1 MVDRL
6 INWLAVD
13 PEVPLLMHIAAIAIF
28 ASVLT
33 RMGLEG
39 SGFWPWLPASSGWI
53 NG

>member
-13 PEVPLLMHIAAIAIF
+13 PEVTLLMLIAIAIF

-39 SGFWPWLPASSGWI
+39 SGFWPLKPASSGWI